1 MNDFFRDKQ
10 GNPLYLVGLQA
21 HNSSTGTDM
30 LDKAIRAVQLYG
42 GNVLETPIYWNAIEP
57 EMGKYDMSLVQDTID
72 RARAA
77 GLYLILLWFAT
88 SKNGHPNYAPEY
100 IKLDP
105 ATYRIAHGAD
115 GAPLPA
121 LSPHCEATL
130 ERDALAFET
139 VMAFLKAYDGDVGT
153 VLAVQVENEMGL
165 GGTDRDY
172 SEIAC
177 ADYAK
182 PLPEALLDVELAD
195 CGARDGSRTWRGH
208 FGRHAH
214 EAFCA
219 WYHARYIG
227 RIAERGRAVYGGV
240 KLLTNVMVGEGSYE
254 EAGHLLQQ
262 RRRRRPHD
270 PDLEEGRP
278 ALDLL
283 CPDIYNQE
291 QSVYARI
298 CSLYAREDNALFIPE
313 SSPTGE
319 SNALNLLRA
328 AVDYGA
334 IGVCG
339 FGAESAL
346 DNAGDLTEAAYPVMV
361 SMRILENLAP
371 LLIRYR
377 GTGRIHLL
385 LQEEFATRQ
394 LREARPLPRRG
405 ALPARRQPAPRPGLA
420 HQPAPAGKPPPPRG
434 ARPRHPRADGRG
446 RVLPRGRGAGA
457 GLPAPSRSGGREP
470 LSAPGLPPGEPA
482 QLPLRGGGPLR
493 GRQVG
498 RGLPAQRRR
507 EQLLP
512 LRARGPGRAPA
523 PQPQHRHGPPLE
535 ARPAGRAAAR
545 AAFRLFC
552 RFAAF
557 CVCLQLLYICI
568 FRKGRKIRVR
578 TELYPNTCGMI

>member
-153 VLAVQVENEMGL
+153 VLAVQIENEMGL

-240 KLLTNVMVGEGSYE
+240 KLITNVMVGEGSYE
-254 EAGHLLQQ
+254 EAGHCYNSGAAV
-262 RRRRRPHD
+262 
-270 PDLEEGRP
+270 GRMIPIWKKGAP

-394 LREARPLPRRG
+394 YLKLDRYHVVAHYLRGGSLRHGLGSRINLSLPENRRHLEA
-405 ALPARRQPAPRPGLA
+405 
-420 HQPAPAGKPPPPRG
+420 
-434 ARPRHPRADGRG
+434 
-446 RVLPRGRGAGA
+446 RGRGILVQTGEDEFFLAGA
-457 GLPAPSRSGGREP
+457 GRALDFLRRPDPADENPYPHLASRQANQLNF
-470 LSAPGLPPGEPA
+470 LSVEEGHFEGDKWVVDY
-482 QLPLRGGGPLR
+482 LRNGDESNFSLYAHEGQVVRLR
-493 GRQVG
+493 LNPNIGMD
-498 RGLPAQRRR
+498 
-507 EQLLP
+507 
-512 LRARGPGRAPA
+512 LR
-523 PQPQHRHGPPLE
+523 
-535 ARPAGRAAAR
+535 
-545 AAFRLFC
+545 
-552 RFAAF
+552 
-557 CVCLQLLYICI
+557 
-568 FRKGRKIRVR
+568 
-578 TELYPNTCGMI
+578 

>member
-153 VLAVQVENEMGL
+153 VLAVQIENEMGL

-219 WYHARYIG
+219 WYHART
-227 RIAERGRAVYGGV
+227 RRAFFCQ
-240 KLLTNVMVGEGSYE
+240 KALTAASTSGTSCKN
-254 EAGHLLQQ
+254 
-262 RRRRRPHD
+262 
-270 PDLEEGRP
+270 
-278 ALDLL
+278 
-283 CPDIYNQE
+283 
-291 QSVYARI
+291 
-298 CSLYAREDNALFIPE
+298 
-313 SSPTGE
+313 
-319 SNALNLLRA
+319 SNIFCLK
-328 AVDYGA
+328 AV
-334 IGVCG
+334 
-339 FGAESAL
+339 FS
-346 DNAGDLTEAAYPVMV
+346 T
-361 SMRILENLAP
+361 
-371 LLIRYR
+371 
-377 GTGRIHLL
+377 
-385 LQEEFATRQ
+385 F
-394 LREARPLPRRG
+394 
-405 ALPARRQPAPRPGLA
+405 
-420 HQPAPAGKPPPPRG
+420 
-434 ARPRHPRADGRG
+434 
-446 RVLPRGRGAGA
+446 
-457 GLPAPSRSGGREP
+457 PSKNS
-470 LSAPGLPPGEPA
+470 
-482 QLPLRGGGPLR
+482 
-493 GRQVG
+493 
-498 RGLPAQRRR
+498 
-507 EQLLP
+507 
-512 LRARGPGRAPA
+512 APA
-523 PQPQHRHGPPLE
+523 PKIAGACRHTRG
-535 ARPAGRAAAR
+535 
-545 AAFRLFC
+545 
-552 RFAAF
+552 
-557 CVCLQLLYICI
+557 
-568 FRKGRKIRVR
+568 
-578 TELYPNTCGMI
+578 

>member
-153 VLAVQVENEMGL
+153 VLAVQIENEMGL

-195 CGARDGSRTWRGH
+195 CGARDGSQTWRGH

-227 RIAERGRAVYGGV
+227 RIAERGRAVYDGV
-240 KLLTNVMVGEGSYE
+240 KLITNVMVGEGSYE
-254 EAGHLLQQ
+254 EAGHCYNSGAAV
-262 RRRRRPHD
+262 
-270 PDLEEGRP
+270 GRMIPIWKKGAP

-377 GTGRIHLL
+377 GTGRIHLF

-394 LREARPLPRRG
+394 YVKLDRYHVVAHYLRGGSLRHGLGSRINLLLPENRRHLEA
-405 ALPARRQPAPRPGLA
+405 
-420 HQPAPAGKPPPPRG
+420 
-434 ARPRHPRADGRG
+434 
-446 RVLPRGRGAGA
+446 RGRGILVQTGEDEFFLAGA
-457 GLPAPSRSGGREP
+457 GLALDFLRRPDPADENPYPHLSSRQANQLNF
-470 LSAPGLPPGEPA
+470 LSVEEGHFEGDKWVVDY
-482 QLPLRGGGPLR
+482 LRNGDESNFSLYAHEGQVVRLR
-493 GRQVG
+493 LNPNIGMD
-498 RGLPAQRRR
+498 
-507 EQLLP
+507 
-512 LRARGPGRAPA
+512 LR
-523 PQPQHRHGPPLE
+523 
-535 ARPAGRAAAR
+535 
-545 AAFRLFC
+545 
-552 RFAAF
+552 
-557 CVCLQLLYICI
+557 
-568 FRKGRKIRVR
+568 
-578 TELYPNTCGMI
+578 

>member
-153 VLAVQVENEMGL
+153 VLAVQIENEMGL

-227 RIAERGRAVYGGV
+227 RIAERGRAVYDGV
-240 KLLTNVMVGEGSYE
+240 KLITNVMVGEGSYE
-254 EAGHLLQQ
+254 EAGH
-262 RRRRRPHD
+262 
-270 PDLEEGRP
+270 
-278 ALDLL
+278 
-283 CPDIYNQE
+283 
-291 QSVYARI
+291 
-298 CSLYAREDNALFIPE
+298 
-313 SSPTGE
+313 
-319 SNALNLLRA
+319 
-328 AVDYGA
+328 
-334 IGVCG
+334 
-339 FGAESAL
+339 
-346 DNAGDLTEAAYPVMV
+346 
-361 SMRILENLAP
+361 
-371 LLIRYR
+371 
-377 GTGRIHLL
+377 
-385 LQEEFATRQ
+385 
-394 LREARPLPRRG
+394 
-405 ALPARRQPAPRPGLA
+405 
-420 HQPAPAGKPPPPRG
+420 
-434 ARPRHPRADGRG
+434 
-446 RVLPRGRGAGA
+446 
-457 GLPAPSRSGGREP
+457 
-470 LSAPGLPPGEPA
+470 
-482 QLPLRGGGPLR
+482 
-493 GRQVG
+493 
-498 RGLPAQRRR
+498 
-507 EQLLP
+507 
-512 LRARGPGRAPA
+512 
-523 PQPQHRHGPPLE
+523 
-535 ARPAGRAAAR
+535 
-545 AAFRLFC
+545 
-552 RFAAF
+552 
-557 CVCLQLLYICI
+557 
-568 FRKGRKIRVR
+568 
-578 TELYPNTCGMI
+578 